1 MTENVFVRLFKD
13 IGGKVSA
20 MKKGTKIGWLLIAIS
35 IVFSLWVV
43 VSQSSKAESQCHDG
57 IYGR

>member
-1 MTENVFVRLFKD
+1 
-13 IGGKVSA
+13 

-43 VSQSSKAESQCHDG
+43 WMMRIPMS
-57 IYGR
+57 

>member
-1 MTENVFVRLFKD
+1 
-13 IGGKVSA
+13 

-43 VSQSSKAESQCHDG
+43 RESEQQGDKT
-57 IYGR
+57 